1 MRANTTATFSK
12 AWRLCYLVFVFFASI
27 HLFNSYHTPN
37 DSTTR
42 VIPSFSLVGKP
53 KLRSVNAPH
62 RPVTTWLNHGSVCV
76 FPGPYQ
82 LGSSSFQ
89 LNRALPVSSSPSISQ
104 KGSVLFSSPTIN
116 LLVMSTQDMIEL
128 TGTCNKRT
136 GTCNEREPVK

>member
-37 DSTTR
+37 DSTAR

-104 KGSVLFSSPTIN
+104 KGSVLFSSYKENAVPQKTKEA
-116 LLVMSTQDMIEL
+116 TEF
-128 TGTCNKRT
+128 G
-136 GTCNEREPVK
+136 VKLFKGRLIKFLFCK